1 MNKREVR
8 KMAKKI
14 TIEVADNDVVKR
26 DGDKII
32 FEIPVDRVKDLFD
45 KKVKLASIPIG
56 ETFKIGDEEWIV
68 LEQSG
73 DTTAVLKKD
82 LLPGSHKFDNNTNNF
97 AKSEIYSFLNDE
109 YYVRLAALIGTNNIC
124 EHTVDLTADDGLR
137 DYKKCKA
144 YVSLLTCELYRKYTD
159 IMLKYNPKQ
168 WWWLATAYSTPTRGY
183 NGLLRC
189 VYDDDT
195 LYDHCCSD
203 DCCVR
208 PFCILKSCCEV
219 VR

>member
-1 MNKREVR
+1 
-8 KMAKKI
+8 MAKKI
-14 TIEVADNDVVKR
+14 TIEVTDNEAVKR

-45 KKVKLASIPIG
+45 KKVKLASVPIG
-56 ETFKIGDEEWIV
+56 ETFKIGGEEWIV
-68 LEQSG
+68 IEQSG

-82 LLPGSHKFDNNTNNF
+82 LLPDRRKFDSNINNF
-97 AKSEIYSFLNDE
+97 AKSEIYSFLNNE
-109 YYVRLAALIGTNNIC
+109 YYGRLAALIGANNIC
-124 EHTVDLTADDGLR
+124 EHTVDLTADDGLK

-144 YVSLLTCELYRKYTD
+144 NVSLLTCEQYRKYTD
-159 IMLKYNPKQ
+159 IMLKYNPKE

-183 NGLLRC
+183 ETLVRYVNYNG
-189 VYDDDT
+189 T
-195 LYDHCCSD
+195 LVNIYCYLISG
-203 DCCVR
+203 VR

>member
-1 MNKREVR
+1 
-8 KMAKKI
+8 MAKKI
-14 TIEVADNDVVKR
+14 TIEVTDNEAVKR

-45 KKVKLASIPIG
+45 KKVKLASVPVG
-56 ETFKIGDEEWIV
+56 ETFKIGGEEWIV

-82 LLPGSHKFDNNTNNF
+82 LLPDSRKFDSNMNNF

-109 YYVRLAALIGTNNIC
+109 YYVRLAALIGANNIC

-168 WWWLATAYSTPTRGY
+168 WWWLVTAYSTPTRGY
-183 NGLLRC
+183 SELVRFVNCGGTLRN
-189 VYDDDT
+189 Y
-195 LYDHCCSD
+195 CCINLSGG
-203 DCCVR
+203 VR

>member
-1 MNKREVR
+1 
-8 KMAKKI
+8 MAKKI
-14 TIEVADNDVVKR
+14 TIEVTDNEAVKR

-45 KKVKLASIPIG
+45 KKVKLASVPVG
-56 ETFKIGDEEWIV
+56 ETFKIGGEEWIV

-82 LLPGSHKFDNNTNNF
+82 LLPNSRKFDSNTNNF

-124 EHTVDLTADDGLR
+124 EHTVDLTADDGLK

-183 NGLLRC
+183 SGL
-189 VYDDDT
+189 V
-195 LYDHCCSD
+195 
-203 DCCVR
+203 CCVDYDGTLNR
-208 PFCILKSCCEV
+208 NYCCDDGGVCPFCILKSCCEV

>member
-1 MNKREVR
+1 
-8 KMAKKI
+8 MAKKI
-14 TIEVADNDVVKR
+14 TIEVTDNEAVKR

-32 FEIPVDRVKDLFD
+32 FEIPIDRVKDLFD
-45 KKVKLASIPIG
+45 KKVKLASVPVG
-56 ETFKIGDEEWIV
+56 ETFKIGGEEWIV

-73 DTTAVLKKD
+73 DTTACLRKD
-82 LLPGSHKFDNNTNNF
+82 LLLVKFKFDDTTNNF
-97 AKSEIYSFLNDE
+97 SKSYINHFLNVHYKE
-109 YYVRLAALIGTNNIC
+109 KLQKLVGNNLC

-144 YVSLLTCELYRKYTD
+144 YVSLLTCEQYRKYTD

-183 NGLLRC
+183 SELARYVSNDGALYSDYGK
-189 VYDDDT
+189 YDGG
-195 LYDHCCSD
+195 
-203 DCCVR
+203 VR

>member
-1 MNKREVR
+1 
-8 KMAKKI
+8 MAKKI
-14 TIEVADNDVVKR
+14 TIEAADNDVVKR

-45 KKVKLASIPIG
+45 KKVKLASVPIG

-82 LLPGSHKFDNNTNNF
+82 LLLVKFKFDDTTNNF
-97 AKSEIYSFLNDE
+97 SKSYINHFLNVHYKEKLQKLVGDN
-109 YYVRLAALIGTNNIC
+109 LC
-124 EHTVDLTADDGLR
+124 EHTVDLTADDGLK

-144 YVSLLTCELYRKYTD
+144 YVSLLTCEQYRKYTD

-168 WWWLATAYSTPTRGY
+168 WWWLATAYSTHTRGY
-183 NGLLRC
+183 SVSVRC
-189 VYDDDT
+189 VDYGGT
-195 LYDHCCSD
+195 LHGCFCDNRSG
-203 DCCVR
+203 VR

>member
-1 MNKREVR
+1 
-8 KMAKKI
+8 MAKKI
-14 TIEVADNDVVKR
+14 AIEVTDNEAVKR

-45 KKVKLASIPIG
+45 KKVKLASVPVG
-56 ETFKIGDEEWIV
+56 ETFKIGGEEWIV

-82 LLPGSHKFDNNTNNF
+82 LLPDSRKFDSNVNNF
-97 AKSEIYSFLNDE
+97 AKSKIYSFLNGE
-109 YYVRLAALIGTNNIC
+109 YYVRLAALIGANNIC

-183 NGLLRC
+183 REC
-189 VYDDDT
+189 VRAVLSDGT
-195 LYDHCCSD
+195 LSD
-203 DCCVR
+203 NVCYSDGGGVR

>member
-1 MNKREVR
+1 ME
-8 KMAKKI
+8 KKI
-14 TIEVADNDVVKR
+14 TIEVTDNEAVKR

-45 KKVKLASIPIG
+45 KKVKLASVPVG
-56 ETFKIGDEEWIV
+56 ETFKIGGEEWIV

-82 LLPGSHKFDNNTNNF
+82 LLPDRRKFDSNTNNF

-137 DYKKCKA
+137 DYKKCKT

-159 IMLKYNPKQ
+159 IMLKYNTKK
-168 WWWLATAYSTPTRGY
+168 WWWLATAYSTPIRGY
-183 NGLLRC
+183 TGC
-189 VYDDDT
+189 VRAVLSDGT
-195 LYDHCCSD
+195 LSD
-203 DCCVR
+203 NVCYSDGGGVR

>member
-1 MNKREVR
+1 
-8 KMAKKI
+8 MAKNI
-14 TIEVADNDVVKR
+14 TIEVTDNEAVKR

-45 KKVKLASIPIG
+45 KKVKLASVPVG

-68 LEQSG
+68 LEHSG
-73 DTTAVLKKD
+73 NTTACLRKD
-82 LLPGSHKFDNNTNNF
+82 LLLVKFKFDDTTNNF
-97 AKSEIYSFLNDE
+97 SKSYINHFLNVHYKE
-109 YYVRLAALIGTNNIC
+109 KLQKLVGNNLC
-124 EHTVDLTADDGLR
+124 EHTVDLTADDGLK

-144 YVSLLTCELYRKYTD
+144 YVSLLTCEQYRKYTD

-168 WWWLATAYSTPTRGY
+168 WWWLATACSTPTRGY
-183 NGLLRC
+183 SELARYVCIDGTLHISYSNYNGG
-189 VYDDDT
+189 
-195 LYDHCCSD
+195 
-203 DCCVR
+203 VR

>member
-1 MNKREVR
+1 
-8 KMAKKI
+8 MAKKI
-14 TIEVADNDVVKR
+14 TIEVTDNEAVKR

-45 KKVKLASIPIG
+45 RKVKLASVPVG
-56 ETFKIGDEEWIV
+56 ETFKIGGEEWIV

-82 LLPGSHKFDNNTNNF
+82 LLPDSRKFDSNVNNF
-97 AKSEIYSFLNDE
+97 AKSKIYSFLNDE
-109 YYVRLAALIGTNNIC
+109 YYVRLAALIGANNIC

-159 IMLKYNPKQ
+159 IMLNYTPKQ
-168 WWWLATAYSTPTRGY
+168 WWWLATAYSTPTRRY
-183 NGLLRC
+183 SALVRF
-189 VYDDDT
+189 VYYDGT
-195 LYDHCCSD
+195 LCSNFCNYDGG
-203 DCCVR
+203 VR

>member
-1 MNKREVR
+1 M
-8 KMAKKI
+8 
-14 TIEVADNDVVKR
+14 
-26 DGDKII
+26 
-32 FEIPVDRVKDLFD
+32 
-45 KKVKLASIPIG
+45 KLASVPVG
-56 ETFKIGDEEWIV
+56 ETFKIGGEEWIV

-82 LLPGSHKFDNNTNNF
+82 LLPDSRKFDSNTNNF

-109 YYVRLAALIGTNNIC
+109 YYARLAALIGTNNIC
-124 EHTVDLTADDGLR
+124 EHTVDLTADDGLK

-168 WWWLATAYSTPTRGY
+168 WWWLATAYSTPTRGCTV
-183 NGLLRC
+183 LSRC
-189 VYDDDT
+189 VNSNGT
-195 LYDHCCSD
+195 LGISYRGLDGG
-203 DCCVR
+203 VR

>member
-1 MNKREVR
+1 
-8 KMAKKI
+8 MAKKI
-14 TIEVADNDVVKR
+14 TIEVTDNEAVKR

-45 KKVKLASIPIG
+45 KEVKLASVPVG
-56 ETFKIGDEEWIV
+56 ETFKIGGEEWIV

-82 LLPGSHKFDNNTNNF
+82 LLPGSRKFNSNTNNF
-97 AKSEIYSFLNDE
+97 AKSKIYSFLNDE

-124 EHTVDLTADDGLR
+124 EHTVDLTADDGLK

-183 NGLLRC
+183 SKLVRC
-189 VYDDDT
+189 VEDDGALDNC
-195 LYDHCCSD
+195 YCDYCIGG
-203 DCCVR
+203 VR

-219 VR
+219 VQ

>member
-1 MNKREVR
+1 
-8 KMAKKI
+8 MAKKI
-14 TIEVADNDVVKR
+14 TIEVTDSEAVKR

-32 FEIPVDRVKDLFD
+32 FAIPVDRVKDLFD
-45 KKVKLASIPIG
+45 RKVKLASVPVG
-56 ETFKIGDEEWIV
+56 ETFKIGGEEWIV

-82 LLPGSHKFDNNTNNF
+82 LLPDSRKFDSNTNNF

-124 EHTVDLTADDGLR
+124 EHTVDLTADDGLK

-168 WWWLATAYSTPTRGY
+168 WWWFATAYSTPTREY
-183 NGLLRC
+183 REC
-189 VYDDDT
+189 VRAVLSDGT
-195 LYDHCCSD
+195 LSD
-203 DCCVR
+203 NVCYSDGGGVR

-219 VR
+219 LR